1 MSDYKELGLPP
12 DPPARTAPRPAA
24 PAPGKG
30 SKKGPKG
37 TKKSKT
43 VALKPWVITPSA
55 SYSYGVPSP
64 IWHESHGFHVGGIF
78 QHRQLLNGF
87 GIGLEYEQ
95 RSTARP
101 ISATDRLS
109 RVKGKSHTGHLVLQR
124 ETFSSGLLS
133 KSSTLK
139 IGIGPHST
147 SQQTLYTQDGG
158 SVTVDGK
165 SALGITLTSLTE
177 PLNIHAITNWLSFS
191 PFLGISVTDAKG
203 SDFDGMRLLLGLN
216 VRFSL
221 GPKNT
226 KTVSTDKKQKPGWFV
241 FGHDLFSHGFKLTH
255 QYLTSRLSNDYE
267 TIQRDINLSGGAP
280 GNLTYLQPIKLLN
293 GALTIFNQGGEM
305 ERYFAYDDGKG
316 WGYLALMGAG
326 AAYMFGK
333 GTASKTIGISSL
345 AQVGRMLIFMPLR
358 TPTMRDA
365 MDAKKKKKEAFKAL
379 MGSFAL
385 DFGAALL
392 GSIIIGAG
400 QNTELSRGMLMGSTL
415 SQGGLTFTNIPGI
428 KSSTAAQYMLM
439 YYFGSDGTKG
449 LLGGALL
456 RKHFR
461 GLNLGLETTVA
472 TSTLAGNDK
481 KNGKFREKP
490 LPSFICVSP
499 GYQIEKKN
507 FHLHVGPNQCFREG
521 GNDGI
526 TGSIGAQLSVG
537 GHVMLGSIKKTKIS
551 LTGSLTASGGWN
563 FGGIVPD
570 KPKNSGYGML
580 GASVGL
586 RFD

>member
-1 MSDYKELGLPP
+1 MSDYKEIGLPP
-12 DPPARTAPRPAA
+12 DPPARTAPRPATPTA
-24 PAPGKG
+24 
-30 SKKGPKG
+30 KGPKG
-37 TKKSKT
+37 KKKKSKT
-43 VALKPWVITPSA
+43 VTLKPWVFTTNF
-55 SYSYGVPSP
+55 SYSYGMPSP

-78 QHRQLLNGF
+78 QHTKLLNRF
-87 GIGLEYEQ
+87 GVGLQYEQ

-101 ISATDRLS
+101 TSATDRAS
-109 RVKGKSHTGHLVLQR
+109 RVKGKSHTVHLVLQR
-124 ETFSSGLLS
+124 ETFSSGLIS
-133 KSSTLK
+133 KSSTMM
-139 IGIGPHST
+139 IGVGPHST
-147 SQQTLYTQDGG
+147 PQQTLSTQDGG

-177 PLNIHAITNWLSFS
+177 PLNIHAISNWLSFS

-203 SDFDGMRLLLGLN
+203 NDFDGMRLLLGLN

-221 GPKNT
+221 GPKKT
-226 KTVSTDKKQKPGWFV
+226 KTVSTDKKQKQGWLV
-241 FGHDLFSHGFKLTH
+241 FSHDAFSHGFKLTH

-280 GNLTYLQPIKLLN
+280 GNLTYLQPIKLIN

-305 ERYFAYDDGKG
+305 ERYFSYDDGKG

-326 AAYMFGK
+326 AAYLFGK

-365 MDAKKKKKEAFKAL
+365 MNAKKKKKEAFKAL

-385 DFGAALL
+385 DFGASLL
-392 GSIIIGAG
+392 GAGIIAAG
-400 QNTELSRGMLMGSTL
+400 QNTELARGMLMGSTL

-456 RKHFR
+456 RKHFE
-461 GLNLGLETTVA
+461 GLNIGLETTIA
-472 TSTLAGNDK
+472 SPMLAGSHK
-481 KNGKFREKP
+481 KDGKFVEKP

-499 GYQIEKKN
+499 GFQIAKKN
-507 FHLHVGPNQCFREG
+507 FHFHAGPNQCFREG
-521 GNDGI
+521 GSDGM
-526 TGSIGAQLSVG
+526 TGSIGAQISIG
-537 GHVMLGSIKKTKIS
+537 GHVLLGSIKKTKIS

-563 FGGIVPD
+563 FGGVVPD
-570 KPKNSGYGML
+570 KPKNSAHGML